1 MKLKGKAETEMLSLF
16 DLDHGDRS
24 KPVQVEWDEN
34 DDRFFWLAAPAE
46 ALPN

>member
-1 MKLKGKAETEMLSLF
+1 MKLKENAETEMLWL
-16 DLDHGDRS
+16 LDVEPGARS